1 MGADGFLTRDPRPEG
16 EIREDRTDP
25 GRHEMRG
32 KWTVIVSVIA
42 ALIVPT
48 MALAHDITQGDLRI
62 HEPWARAT
70 IGIAKTAAAYLTVI
84 NQGTHADRLIGV
96 STPVADG
103 AMLHKSVMDE
113 NGVMMMR
120 PVEAIDVPAGGE
132 VKLEPGGMHVMLMG
146 VHDPLK
152 EGEHFPLT
160 LSFEHAGDVAVSVH
174 VSGVASSSAEQED
187 ESHESHEM
195 DMEEDHGKA
204 SETTDEETAATM
216 VAGQKAPHQ
225 VIDVRIENRQV
236 VAPKEAIRVTE
247 GEMIELRWTS
257 DEPVELHLHG
267 YDIEIE
273 VEPGKPA
280 SMVVDAYATGRFP
293 IESHGWGNEGHG
305 EEALTFL
312 EVYPK

>member
-1 MGADGFLTRDPRPEG
+1 MGADGFQTRDPRSEG
-16 EIREDRTDP
+16 EIREDFTDP

-32 KWTVIVSVIA
+32 KWTVIVSFLA

-103 AMLHKSVMDE
+103 AMLHASIMDE
-113 NGVMMMR
+113 NGVMKMR
-120 PVEAIDVPAGGE
+120 PAAAIDVPAGGE
-132 VKLEPGGMHVMLMG
+132 VKLEPGGMHVMLTG

-152 EGEHFPLT
+152 AGEPFPLT
-160 LSFEHAGDVAVSVH
+160 LSFERAGDVAVSVH
-174 VSGVASSSAEQED
+174 VADIAAGFAEQES

-216 VAGQKAPHQ
+216 VAAQKAPQQ

-236 VAPKEAIRVTE
+236 VEPKEAIRVTE
-247 GEMIELRWTS
+247 GDVVELRWIS

-267 YDIEIE
+267 YDIKIE
-273 VEPGKPA
+273 VQPGEPA
-280 SMVVDAYATGRFP
+280 SMVVDAFATGRFP
-293 IESHGWGNEGHG
+293 IESHGGGNEGHG